1 MAVLS
6 PESGQPEA
14 QAGSCSA
21 VPLMSWPSARKVFAP
36 DGEAGAEAGVEAGAE
51 TGGDAGAE
59 ATALGDPA
67 EVTEVADGGAL
78 AADELADE
86 LQAVTSNAAP
96 ANAAAAVSCLPLRAF
111 VVNIDFPAPQSVI
124 AAQRAR

>member
-6 PESGQPEA
+6 PESGQPA
-14 QAGSCSA
+14 SQAGSCSA
-21 VPLMSWPSARKVFAP
+21 VPLISWPSARKVLAP
-36 DGEAGAEAGVEAGAE
+36 DGEAGAEAEAGVETGAE
-51 TGGDAGAE
+51 EGAE
-59 ATALGDPA
+59 AGALGDPA

-96 ANAAAAVSCLPLRAF
+96 ANAAAAVSCLPFRAF
-111 VVNIDFPAPQSVI
+111 VVNIVFPAPQSVI
-124 AAQRAR
+124 AAQRAI